1 MLSHLPRITPVASA
15 PRRPSRKVLGRR
27 LVSHLSL
34 CWRDCGQYY
43 FQCCTH
49 VPDAQRGRLHTDS
62 LAENAGSARRT
73 VAVRVDGP
81 AGRDRIAFLMVTE
94 PYEELQP

>member
-1 MLSHLPRITPVASA
+1 
-15 PRRPSRKVLGRR
+15 
-27 LVSHLSL
+27 
-34 CWRDCGQYY
+34 
-43 FQCCTH
+43 
-49 VPDAQRGRLHTDS
+49 
-62 LAENAGSARRT
+62 LAEIDGNARRT